1 MDSDI
6 ARLMAMSE
14 GEIDAELRR
23 MGMDPAETA
32 EKGSRAVRNA
42 LAIFHITMAER
53 HLQADAL
60 HLVRDHLKA
69 AREALRAIPRGVL
82 ASDGQTY
89 RAAMT
94 STTEKE

>member
-1 MDSDI
+1 MDAEI

-14 GEIDAELRR
+14 DEIDAELRS

-69 AREALRAIPRGVL
+69 AREALRARPAGVDT
-82 ASDGQTY
+82 SDGGK
-89 RAAMT
+89 R
-94 STTEKE
+94 